1 MINGFPRSMISPTI
15 SPSVSQ
21 QASLYGGQI
30 HIGPRSLLGNL
41 ESRWIPLL
49 PNSGAAVA
57 NNHRELVEVN
67 NANNQF
73 TTSGVPETTRRPLA
87 PVGSGAGN
95 RPTNN
100 KAYNRFNETERK
112 EREAIAENWIQAE
125 VKKRMFSNR
134 RKSVPNPELVKPDT
148 LLFEYAMYTK
158 DHSFINAIKIAVA
171 GMIVI

>member
-1 MINGFPRSMISPTI
+1 MYNGFPRSMISPRI

-30 HIGPRSLLGNL
+30 QIGPRSLLGNL

-49 PNSGAAVA
+49 PNPGAAVT
-57 NNHRELVEVN
+57 NNHRELVQVEVN

-73 TTSGVPETTRRPLA
+73 TNSGTPDTTKRPLA

-100 KAYNRFNETERK
+100 TAYNRFNETERK

-134 RKSVPNPELVKPDT
+134 RAAAPNPDLVKPET
-148 LLFEYAMYTK
+148 LLFEYAVYTK
-158 DHSFINAIKIAVA
+158 DHSFINARSS
-171 GMIVI
+171 